1 MKGNII
7 RKIYIS
13 PSSEVFMNVIMI
25 FPDISSEK
33 AISNYS
39 LHLID
44 NINKQ
49 GIKVDKLTYI
59 AGKPLSFFR
68 ILKFIKNHDIIHLQH
83 EYNLLG
89 NYGLPFFFFLPLIK
103 MFNRNKLIITMHTI
117 FSQKEKFKE
126 SILKTFFRK
135 LLYRL
140 QNRIIRKF
148 SDKVIVHSDFFKN
161 ILIKEYY
168 FEKEKIEVIPHGIIE
183 NVKKINKQIA
193 RKELNLSGKIYLMI
207 GNLIYD
213 NGTDIILRQ
222 ANKIGKTILVATN
235 PQPVNVR
242 GNKARNYLKS
252 LKEIVSQNNFENF
265 VRFDLKDIPYSLWWK
280 YFFASDLVLLP
291 YRGGVGS
298 GIFSDAMAVG
308 KPVIAS
314 NIPYFKRIEEQYKS
328 LKIAQ
333 NDFDFSRTIKEALIP
348 KNYKKMESEC
358 KRYLKENGLTPV
370 SKKYK
375 ELYLSLLE

>member
-1 MKGNII
+1 
-7 RKIYIS
+7 
-13 PSSEVFMNVIMI
+13 MNVCMV

-39 LHLID
+39 LHLIE

-49 GIKVDKLTYI
+49 GISIEQLTYI
-59 AGKPLSFFR
+59 AGRPLSFFKT
-68 ILKFIKNHDIIHLQH
+68 LKYLRNYDIIHLQH

-89 NYGLPFFFFLPLIK
+89 NYGLPFLFFLPIIK
-103 MFNRNKLIITMHTI
+103 IFSKNKLIITMHTI

-126 SILKTFFRK
+126 SLFKTFFRK

-140 QNRIIRKF
+140 QNKIIKRF
-148 SDKVIVHSDFFKN
+148 SDKVVVHSDFFKN
-161 ILIKEYY
+161 ILIKEYS
-168 FEKEKIEVIPHGIIE
+168 FEKEKVDVIPHGIIE
-183 NVKKINKQIA
+183 NVKKIDKQIA
-193 RKELNLSGKIYLMI
+193 RKELNLSGKVYLMI

-222 ANKIGKTILVATN
+222 ADKIGKTVLVATN
-235 PQPVNVR
+235 PQSVNVR
-242 GNKARNYLKS
+242 GNKARNYIEYLKD
-252 LKEIVSQNNFENF
+252 IVSQNNFKNL
-265 VRFDLKDIPYSLWWK
+265 VRFDLKEIPYSIWWK

-333 NDFDFSRTIKEALIP
+333 NDSDFPRAVKEALMP
-348 KNYKKMESEC
+348 KNYKKMEKEC

-370 SKKYK
+370 SKRYK
-375 ELYLSLLE
+375 ELYLSLL

>member
-1 MKGNII
+1 
-7 RKIYIS
+7 
-13 PSSEVFMNVIMI
+13 
-25 FPDISSEK
+25 
-33 AISNYS
+33 
-39 LHLID
+39 
-44 NINKQ
+44 
-49 GIKVDKLTYI
+49 
-59 AGKPLSFFR
+59 
-68 ILKFIKNHDIIHLQH
+68 
-83 EYNLLG
+83 
-89 NYGLPFFFFLPLIK
+89 
-103 MFNRNKLIITMHTI
+103 
-117 FSQKEKFKE
+117 
-126 SILKTFFRK
+126 
-135 LLYRL
+135 
-140 QNRIIRKF
+140 
-148 SDKVIVHSDFFKN
+148 
-161 ILIKEYY
+161 
-168 FEKEKIEVIPHGIIE
+168 
-183 NVKKINKQIA
+183 
-193 RKELNLSGKIYLMI
+193 
-207 GNLIYD
+207 
-213 NGTDIILRQ
+213 LRQ